1 MTSKKT
7 NMKQKT
13 EDLQTKIQRLL
24 QLKRDGEL
32 SKEQST
38 ELNRAIL
45 ASNAMQRLNNVAAN
59 QRNDLQPKKQTKYL
73 MVN

>member
-1 MTSKKT
+1 LTSKKT

>member
-1 MTSKKT
+1 
-7 NMKQKT
+7 MKQKT